1 MVFRLPHCLTKGSL
15 KTLLAQLNLVSG
27 CPNLLNSPS
36 SKPNPQRNNP
46 AMSFAIQITPQT
58 IQISHANQYQVEIY
72 PFGALL
78 NRFAIRQA
86 NGQWHNVIA
95 AYTSP
100 QHAEQSITQLFR
112 SAKLSP
118 FVCRLDNAQYHH
130 QGSLK
135 TIRKFKLGD
144 SAIHGL
150 IFDAPFQLQSSHST
164 ATHASVTLAHVYH
177 SNDSGYPFAYQ
188 IQITYTLE
196 TNGKLHIH
204 SRVRN
209 LSDCIIPIAD
219 GWHPYF
225 AVDGDMASWR
235 LCIRSRQ
242 QLAFNERM
250 LPTGEKI
257 AHNPFAQSTPIAQTE
272 LDNCFVLTPDFAQ
285 PAVVLKGERIQLS
298 ITPEA
303 SYPFVQAYTPP
314 QRDSIA
320 LENLSSAPNAFN
332 NHIGL
337 IQLAPMQTCEFVTV
351 YQLENC

>member
-1 MVFRLPHCLTKGSL
+1 
-15 KTLLAQLNLVSG
+15 
-27 CPNLLNSPS
+27 
-36 SKPNPQRNNP
+36 
-46 AMSFAIQITPQT
+46 MSFAIQITPET
-58 IQISHANQYQVEIY
+58 IRISHAEQYQVEIY

-86 NGQWHNVIA
+86 NGQWHNAVA
-95 AYTSP
+95 AYSSP
-100 QHAEQSITQLFR
+100 QHAQETLTRLFR

-118 FVCRLDNAQYHH
+118 FVCRLDNAQYTH

-150 IFDAPFQLQSSHST
+150 IFDAPFALQSSHST

-177 SNDSGYPFAYQ
+177 SDDSGYPFAYQ

-196 TNGKLHIH
+196 ANGKLHIH

-209 LSDCIIPIAD
+209 LSDSIIPIAD

-225 AVDGDMASWR
+225 AVDGDMASWQ
-235 LCIRSRQ
+235 LQIRSQ
-242 QLAFNERM
+242 EQLAFNERM
-250 LPTGEKI
+250 LPTGETI
-257 AHNPFAQSTPIAQTE
+257 NSNPFAHSTPIAQTE
-272 LDNCFVLTPDFAQ
+272 LDNCFVLTDDFSQ
-285 PAVVLKGERIQLS
+285 PAVILQGERIQLS

-314 QRDSIA
+314 QRNSIA

-337 IQLAPMQTCEFVTV
+337 IQLAPQQAQEFVTV
-351 YQLENC
+351 YQLVNR

>member
-1 MVFRLPHCLTKGSL
+1 MVFRLPHCLTKDSL
-15 KTLLAQLNLVSG
+15 KTLLAQPNLVSG

-36 SKPNPQRNNP
+36 SKSNPQRNNP

-58 IQISHANQYQVEIY
+58 IQISHAEQYQVEIY

-86 NGQWHNVIA
+86 NGQWHNAVA
-95 AYTSP
+95 AYSSP
-100 QHAEQSITQLFR
+100 QHAQETLTRLFR

-118 FVCRLDNAQYHH
+118 FVCRLDNAQYTH

-150 IFDAPFQLQSSHST
+150 IFDAPFALQSSHST
-164 ATHASVTLAHVYH
+164 ATHASITLAHVYR
-177 SNDSGYPFAYQ
+177 SEDSGYPFVYR
-188 IQITYTLE
+188 IQISYTLD
-196 TNGKLHIH
+196 THGKLHIRSQVH
-204 SRVRN
+204 N
-209 LSDCIIPIAD
+209 LSDSVIPIAD

-225 AVDGDMASWR
+225 AVDGDMANWQ
-235 LCIRSRQ
+235 LKIRSQQ

-250 LPTGEKI
+250 LPTGETI
-257 AHNPFAQSTPIAQTE
+257 NSNPFAHSTPIAQTE

-285 PAVVLKGERIQLS
+285 PAVILQGERVQLS

-314 QRDSIA
+314 ARDSIA
-320 LENLSSAPNAFN
+320 LENLSSAPDAFN
-332 NHIGL
+332 NQIGL
-337 IQLAPMQTCEFVTV
+337 IQLAPQQTQEFVTV
-351 YQLENC
+351 YQLEHC

>member
-1 MVFRLPHCLTKGSL
+1 MAFSIH
-15 KTLLAQLNLVSG
+15 
-27 CPNLLNSPS
+27 
-36 SKPNPQRNNP
+36 
-46 AMSFAIQITPQT
+46 ITPET
-58 IQISHANQYQVEIY
+58 IQIAHAQYQVEIY

-86 NGQWHNVIA
+86 NGQWHNVVA
-95 AYTSP
+95 AYASP
-100 QHAEQSITQLFR
+100 QHAQETLTQLFR

-118 FVCRLDNAQYHH
+118 FVCRLANAQYTH

-135 TIRKFKLGD
+135 TVNKFKLGN

-150 IFDAPFQLQSSHST
+150 IFDAPFQLRSSHSN
-164 ATHASVTLAHVYH
+164 ASSASVTLAHTYR
-177 SNDSGYPFAYQ
+177 SDDSGYPFAYR

-196 TNGKLHIH
+196 NHGKLRI
-204 SRVRN
+204 SSQVTN
-209 LSDCIIPIAD
+209 LSDSPIPIAD

-225 AVDGDMASWR
+225 AVDGDMANWR

-242 QLAFNERM
+242 QLTFNERM
-250 LPTGEKI
+250 LPTGETI
-257 AHNPFAQSTPIAQTE
+257 NSNPFAHSTPIAQTE
-272 LDNCFVLTPDFAQ
+272 LDNCFVLTDDFSQ
-285 PAVVLKGERIQLS
+285 PAVILQGERIQLS

-337 IQLAPMQTCEFVTV
+337 IQLAPMQTREFVTV

>member
-1 MVFRLPHCLTKGSL
+1 
-15 KTLLAQLNLVSG
+15 
-27 CPNLLNSPS
+27 
-36 SKPNPQRNNP
+36 
-46 AMSFAIQITPQT
+46 MSFAIQITPQT

-86 NGQWHNVIA
+86 NGQWHNAVA
-95 AYTSP
+95 AYSSP
-100 QHAEQSITQLFR
+100 QHAQETLTRLFR

-118 FVCRLDNAQYHH
+118 FVCRLDNAQYTH

-150 IFDAPFQLQSSHST
+150 IFDAPFQLQSSHSN
-164 ATHASVTLAHVYH
+164 ATHASVTLAHVYR

-188 IQITYTLE
+188 IQVRYTLE
-196 TNGKLHIH
+196 ANGKLHIR
-204 SRVRN
+204 SQVRN
-209 LSDCIIPIAD
+209 LSDSIIPIAD

-225 AVDGDMASWR
+225 AVDGDMANWQ
-235 LCIRSRQ
+235 LFIRSQQ
-242 QLAFNERM
+242 QLAFNNCM
-250 LPTGEKI
+250 LPTGETI
-257 AHNPFAQSTPIAQTE
+257 ASNPFAQSAPIAQTE

-285 PAVVLKGERIQLS
+285 PAVILQGERVQLS

-314 QRDSIA
+314 ARDSIA
-320 LENLSSAPNAFN
+320 LENLSSAPDAFN
-332 NHIGL
+332 NQIGL
-337 IQLAPMQTCEFVTV
+337 IQLAPQQTQEFVTV
-351 YQLENC
+351 YQLEHC

>member
-1 MVFRLPHCLTKGSL
+1 
-15 KTLLAQLNLVSG
+15 
-27 CPNLLNSPS
+27 
-36 SKPNPQRNNP
+36 
-46 AMSFAIQITPQT
+46 MSFAIQITPQT

-78 NRFAIRQA
+78 NRFAIRQE

-95 AYTSP
+95 AYSSP

-118 FVCRLDNAQYHH
+118 FVCRLDNAQYSH

-135 TIRKFKLGD
+135 MVRKFLLGD

-150 IFDAPFQLQSSHST
+150 LFDAPFQLQSSHSS
-164 ATHASVTLAHVYH
+164 ADSASITLVHTYR
-177 SNDSGYPFAYQ
+177 SEDSGYPFAYQ
-188 IQITYTLE
+188 IQVHYTLE
-196 TNGKLHIH
+196 VNGKLHIRSQVH
-204 SRVRN
+204 N
-209 LSDCIIPIAD
+209 LSDSVIPIAD

-225 AVDGDMASWR
+225 AVDGDMANWQ
-235 LCIRSRQ
+235 LHIRSQQ
-242 QLAFNERM
+242 QLAFNNRM
-250 LPTGEKI
+250 LPTGETI
-257 AHNPFAQSTPIAQTE
+257 ASNPFAQSAPIAQTE
-272 LDNCFVLTPDFAQ
+272 LDNCFVLTSDFAQ
-285 PAVVLKGERIQLS
+285 PAVILKGERVQLS

-320 LENLSSAPNAFN
+320 LENLSSAPDAFN
-332 NHIGL
+332 NQIGL
-337 IQLAPMQTCEFVTV
+337 IQLAPMQTREFVTV

>member
-15 KTLLAQLNLVSG
+15 KTLLAQPNLVSG

-36 SKPNPQRNNP
+36 SKSNPQRNNP

-78 NRFAIRQA
+78 NRFAIRQE

-95 AYTSP
+95 AYSSP

-118 FVCRLDNAQYHH
+118 FVCRLDNAQYTH

-150 IFDAPFQLQSSHST
+150 IFDAPFALQSSHST
-164 ATHASVTLAHVYH
+164 ATHASVTLAHVYR

-209 LSDCIIPIAD
+209 LSDSIIPIAD

-225 AVDGDMASWR
+225 AVDGDMANWQ
-235 LCIRSRQ
+235 LFIRSQQ
-242 QLAFNERM
+242 QLAFNNCM
-250 LPTGEKI
+250 LPTGETI
-257 AHNPFAQSTPIAQTE
+257 ASNPFAQSAPIAQTE

-285 PAVVLKGERIQLS
+285 PAVILQGERVQLS

-314 QRDSIA
+314 ARDSIA
-320 LENLSSAPNAFN
+320 LENLSSAPDAFN
-332 NHIGL
+332 NQIGL
-337 IQLAPMQTCEFVTV
+337 IQLAPQQTQEFVTV
-351 YQLENC
+351 YQLEHC

>member
-1 MVFRLPHCLTKGSL
+1 
-15 KTLLAQLNLVSG
+15 
-27 CPNLLNSPS
+27 
-36 SKPNPQRNNP
+36 
-46 AMSFAIQITPQT
+46 MSFAIQITPQT

-78 NRFAIRQA
+78 NRFAIRQE

-95 AYTSP
+95 AYSSP

-118 FVCRLDNAQYHH
+118 FVCRLDNAQYTH

-150 IFDAPFQLQSSHST
+150 IFDAPFALQSSHST
-164 ATHASVTLAHVYH
+164 ATHASVTLAHVYR

-209 LSDCIIPIAD
+209 LSDSIIPIAD

-225 AVDGDMASWR
+225 AVDGDMANWQ
-235 LCIRSRQ
+235 LFIRSQQ
-242 QLAFNERM
+242 QLAFNNCM
-250 LPTGEKI
+250 LPTGETI
-257 AHNPFAQSTPIAQTE
+257 DGNPFAHSTPIAQTE

-285 PAVVLKGERIQLS
+285 PAVILKGERVQLS

-314 QRDSIA
+314 ARDSIA
-320 LENLSSAPNAFN
+320 LENLSSAPDAFN
-332 NHIGL
+332 NQIGL
-337 IQLAPMQTCEFVTV
+337 IQLAPQQTQEFVTV
-351 YQLENC
+351 YQLEHC